1 MGGRCAVPVAVAV
14 WLGLL
19 TGEWRGT
26 VACVTAFVL
35 AAGCAGLALRAPP
48 RTATACVLL
57 ALALCAHARGGAHGA
72 RLEAARA
79 PLVRAGADALHR
91 IEARV
96 IEPPARESGEP
107 VAVVAV
113 LAASP
118 PLPRGA
124 RLRVRLPAGADAE
137 HGDTV
142 VLLARLDLP
151 SSPRN
156 PGGWDAHAAAGA
168 RAMVADGKALVA
180 HTRPA
185 AGVHAL
191 ARATTARWRRGLER
205 AFAERLSP
213 PARALVTPLVTGDRS
228 AMPIPLD
235 AALRAS
241 GLVHLL
247 ALSGLHVVWAAALAS
262 GIVAAAGFGVRA
274 RAGAAALCALVYLAI
289 AGPLPSLARA
299 VATTLL
305 ESIARATERALDP
318 VQALAVSAVA
328 LLIVAPGWAN
338 DLGFQLSCAAA
349 LGLVTAGPALAPRGR
364 VTAAILAPLTATV
377 AAQLTTLPLLLARFH
392 ALSWTGFAANLL
404 AVPLAGL
411 LLPAALL
418 AAVADAVLP
427 GAARWLW
434 GSCEVLAAALEQV
447 AHLAARAPLALVP
460 LGHDPLPLAGI
471 AAGALLLALALPPAR
486 TIAARAQPR
495 APAVYLARAAGAVLL
510 GAGLLAAAV
519 APPLTPPPGR
529 WWLVVLDVGQGD
541 ALALGTRDGW
551 WLIDV
556 GTRSPRYDAGERVV
570 LPFLRWAGV
579 RRLHAIVLTHDDGD
593 HTGGAQAV
601 RAALPVARWIA
612 PAALP
617 GSPGPAARFGARE
630 VARGDTL
637 ARDPPNVVRWP
648 PRGASIDGGDNE
660 VSLVLEVGEGR
671 ARALLTGDVGVAV
684 EESLAVAPG
693 VAVLKVGHHGSR
705 TSSGVAFLGRVR
717 ARHAVISC
725 GARNP
730 FGHPD
735 PAVVER
741 IARSGASIHRTDR
754 DGALWFE
761 LSPEGVRQLDWRR
774 GIARE
779 APLVRLRRPP
789 PSAAHARE

>member
-1 MGGRCAVPVAVAV
+1 
-14 WLGLL
+14 
-19 TGEWRGT
+19 
-26 VACVTAFVL
+26 
-35 AAGCAGLALRAPP
+35 
-48 RTATACVLL
+48 
-57 ALALCAHARGGAHGA
+57 
-72 RLEAARA
+72 
-79 PLVRAGADALHR
+79 
-91 IEARV
+91 
-96 IEPPARESGEP
+96 
-107 VAVVAV
+107 
-113 LAASP
+113 
-118 PLPRGA
+118 
-124 RLRVRLPAGADAE
+124 VRLPAGADAE

-142 VLLARLDLP
+142 SLLARLDVSKP
-151 SSPRN
+151 PRN
-156 PGGWDAHAAAGA
+156 PGGWNAHAAANA
-168 RAMVADGKALVA
+168 RAMAADGQALVA
-180 HTRPA
+180 RTARA
-185 AGVHAL
+185 AGLHAL

-247 ALSGLHVVWAAALAS
+247 ALSGLHVVWAAAIAS
-262 GIVAAAGFGVRA
+262 GIVAAAGLGVRA

-305 ESIARATERALDP
+305 ESFARATERALDP

-328 LLIVAPGWAN
+328 LLIVAPGWAT
-338 DLGFQLSCAAA
+338 DLAFQLSCAAA

-364 VTAAILAPLTATV
+364 VIAALLAPLTATV

-392 ALSWTGFAANLL
+392 ALSWTGFVANLL

-418 AAVADAVLP
+418 AACTDAALP

-447 AHLAARAPLALVP
+447 ANVAARAPLALVP
-460 LGHDPLPLAGI
+460 FGHDPLPFVGI
-471 AAGALLLALALPPAR
+471 AAGAALLALALPPAR

-495 APAVYLARAAGAVLL
+495 PPAVVIARAAGAVLL
-510 GAGLLAAAV
+510 GAGLIAAAS
-519 APPLTPPPGR
+519 ARPLAPPPGR
-529 WWLVVLDVGQGD
+529 FWLVVLDVGQGD

-551 WLIDV
+551 WLIDA
-556 GTRSPRYDAGERVV
+556 GARSPRHDAGERVV

-593 HTGGAQAV
+593 HTGGAHAV
-601 RAALPVARWIA
+601 RAALPVTRWIA
-612 PAALP
+612 PVAIP
-617 GSPGPAARFGARE
+617 GVPGPARRFGARE

-637 ARDPPNVVRWP
+637 SRDPPIVVRWP
-648 PRGASIDGGDNE
+648 PHGASIEGGDNDA
-660 VSLVLEVGEGR
+660 SLVLEVGQGHS
-671 ARALLTGDVGVAV
+671 RALLTGDAGVAV
-684 EESLAVAPG
+684 EESLAVAG
-693 VAVLKVGHHGSR
+693 GLAVLKVGHHGSR
-705 TSSGVAFLGRVR
+705 TSSGATFLGRAH

-741 IARSGASIHRTDR
+741 IARSGALIHRTDR

-761 LSPEGVRQLDWRR
+761 LGGDGVRPLDWRR
-774 GIARE
+774 GIARD
-779 APLVRLRRPP
+779 APLSPP
-789 PSAAHARE
+789 RCPAPSATHARE